1 VKSGSFVSENPEE
14 KFFATLKDFPFQEDG
29 AFDFRGSKQI
39 SVGGSE
45 ETLSDSNVRASKRF
59 VSTLGLEG

>member
-1 VKSGSFVSENPEE
+1 MKSVRFVSKNPEE
-14 KFFATLKDFPFQEDG
+14 KFFTTLKDFRFQDGG

-59 VSTLGLEG
+59 VSTLGSEG